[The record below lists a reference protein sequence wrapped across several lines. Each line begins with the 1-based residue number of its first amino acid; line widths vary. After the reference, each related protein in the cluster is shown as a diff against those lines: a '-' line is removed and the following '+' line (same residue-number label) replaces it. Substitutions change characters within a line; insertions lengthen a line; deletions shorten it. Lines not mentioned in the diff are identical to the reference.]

1 MGRGIGFIQQ
11 PDKHINGPAG
21 QLVPKKRPPA
31 RGTGEG
37 GEHGLDSD
45 GATIDDEREH
55 SSAVQ
60 RNKTLL
66 KAKTPPSTQKF
77 TDRKSVESGKSV
89 SVRVDIGGDGIIKK
103 KTNSMKNK
111 Y

>member
-1 MGRGIGFIQQ
+1 MARGSGFIQQ

-77 TDRKSVESGKSV
+77 TQPRCKFRARPSCTSTLVRKIGRASCRE
-89 SVRVDIGGDGIIKK
+89 RVCQ
-103 KTNSMKNK
+103 
-111 Y
+111 YV